1 MGRGA
6 AAVVRTVSCLV
17 RTAGHAYCCGGPV
30 QAVVD
35 AGPSRNVAERAVELE
50 WLHGRHSTA
59 ALQRR
64 LASQAA
70 LRHIG
75 HGLGRLGRPIVNC
88 RRPSVAVAHRV
99 WICALSAPGRMCADG
114 VVHEVKTAPAQAN
127 TKTCGCAALT
137 QGPTSSRGEDARL
150 QVGFG
155 ASVCIIVEHCSAVLI
170 VVVPAAPATNALQ

>member
-1 MGRGA
+1 MLGTQFTMMVHPISGALSRVGSQSHTTAARGPAERLQQELHVPFGAERRYAQKVGRGA
-6 AAVVRTVSCLV
+6 AAVVCTVSCLV

-70 LRHIG
+70 LRHLG
-75 HGLGRLGRPIVNC
+75 HVLGRLGRPIVNC
-88 RRPSVAVAHRV
+88 RQPSVAVV
-99 WICALSAPGRMCADG
+99 CICALSIPGRMSYGWLWCCDQCC
-114 VVHEVKTAPAQAN
+114 T
-127 TKTCGCAALT
+127 
-137 QGPTSSRGEDARL
+137 
-150 QVGFG
+150 
-155 ASVCIIVEHCSAVLI
+155 
-170 VVVPAAPATNALQ
+170 